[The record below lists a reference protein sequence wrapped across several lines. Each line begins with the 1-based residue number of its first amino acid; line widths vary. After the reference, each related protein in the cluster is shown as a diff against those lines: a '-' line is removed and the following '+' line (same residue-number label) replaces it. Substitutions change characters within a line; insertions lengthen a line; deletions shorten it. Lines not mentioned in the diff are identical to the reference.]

1 MVSTAVERALGLG
14 EIWEVIVNAADLA
27 DLVTLRQVCRR
38 ANAAAERRDF
48 RRLLFKADRHSYAPG
63 LIRKIQSLRHVR
75 TLRFDRPSLFNL
87 QCLLKAMEA
96 TDEGRL
102 ERVDLFLSALDLV
115 PKLVKLSK
123 AHPILRRKLR
133 TLQIPGQAIWDH
145 SNFQGSEAI
154 KWWTALAQLL
164 DRRAEDDLPL
174 QALMISPGRDGY
186 GLYWPDQITNGP
198 SSLFYGVLEN
208 VVAPHLEALVITI
221 GRRDSQAPVAQNS
234 TTFKRISQIAFP
246 KLRKLNINLVD
257 IDFSEFERQDFDYLL
272 HNAPEIEELYL
283 VGSMLYPTRLRT
295 YLPKLRHL
303 RIRMQFD
310 PDRTEHAS
318 SVREEVVAF
327 ALLHRSQLRT
337 LSLDA
342 VRQHRHR
349 AGLGIGGPLHQASEW
364 ANDELDAAEFPLLR
378 GLGPGIAMRGRTALR
393 MGSISLK
400 YGDEVKDKD
409 WVSRF
414 AELGRSTDL
423 GQLTVL
429 KLECWEPT
437 RIEPALEELVRLH
450 RSGAFPNLRELQL
463 DQGLRTTQMERTMD
477 HSAIWKLL
485 KVLAP
490 VSTLQVLWIPL
501 RGYQVE
507 KFVSDRNLTLEEEA
521 TSTPFSIPPR
531 LELVVQR
538 TTFYRVLRLSSA
550 ATAIGEGGL
559 PPRRTIRLDPVNRR
573 HVPIHHG
580 SDVWPELQLVDF
592 CSGVFENTSTNS
604 FLDASIM
611 EHINVEAPVIRS
623 FAR

>member
-1 MVSTAVERALGLG
+1 MVSTAVERTLGLG

-38 ANAAAERRDF
+38 ANAAAERHYF
-48 RRLLFKADRHSYAPG
+48 RRLLYKADRRSYAPG

-75 TLRFDRPSLFNL
+75 TLRLDRPSLLNL
-87 QCLLKAMEA
+87 GRLLKAMEA
-96 TDEGRL
+96 TGEDRL
-102 ERVDLFLSALDLV
+102 ERVDLFLSALHIV
-115 PKLVKLSK
+115 PKVVVLSE
-123 AHPILRRKLR
+123 AHPILRRTLR
-133 TLQIPGQAIWDH
+133 TLHIPGQAIDDY
-145 SNFQGSEAI
+145 SDFQGSEAI

-221 GRRDSQAPVAQNS
+221 GRRNIRAPVVQDS
-234 TTFKRISQIAFP
+234 TTFKRISHIAFP
-246 KLRKLNINLVD
+246 KLRKLSINLFD
-257 IDFSEFERQDFDYLL
+257 IDFSEFERQDSDSLL
-272 HNAPEIEELYL
+272 YNTPELEELYL

-310 PDRTEHAS
+310 PDRTEHVS
-318 SVREEVVAF
+318 SIREEVVAF

-342 VRQHRHR
+342 VEPVGSHF
-349 AGLGIGGPLHQASEW
+349 GGPLYPASGW
-364 ANDELDAAEFPLLR
+364 ADVELDAAEFPLLR

-393 MGSISLK
+393 MGSIALK
-400 YGDEVKDKD
+400 WGDEVKDKG

-429 KLECWEPT
+429 KLECHEST

-450 RSGAFPNLRELQL
+450 RSGAISNLRELQL
-463 DQGLRTTQMERTMD
+463 VRGLRTTQMDGTMD
-477 HSAIWKLL
+477 DSAIWKIL
-485 KVLAP
+485 KILAP
-490 VSTLQVLWIPL
+490 LSTLRVLWIPL
-501 RGYQVE
+501 RSHQAE
-507 KFVSDRNLTLEEEA
+507 KFVSDKNLTLEEED
-521 TSTPFSIPPR
+521 TSNAFSIPPR
-531 LELVVQR
+531 LELVVQGN
-538 TTFYRVLRLSSA
+538 TFYRVLRFPSA

-580 SDVWPELQLVDF
+580 SDLWPELQLVDF
-592 CSGVFENTSTNS
+592 CSGVFENNSTNS
-604 FLDASIM
+604 SLDASIM
-611 EHINVEAPVIRS
+611 EHINVDVPVIRS
-623 FAR
+623 FAK